1 MLLATFC
8 PKSSKDHETGQINL
22 FKFSDN
28 WLQCFLIIGYSVQ
41 IFWVTKVN
49 KQAVRGNTVTLL
61 FSLVCLVI
69 RGQLFEFA
77 PGGANAFKS

>member
-8 PKSSKDHETGQINL
+8 PKSSKDHETGKINW

-49 KQAVRGNTVTLL
+49 KQGVRGNKVTLL
-61 FSLVCLVI
+61 FSLVYLVI
-69 RGQLFEFA
+69 RGQLLEFA
-77 PGGANAFKS
+77 PRGANSLKS